1 MIIGGMSWRNV
12 SWPVKLLVIW
22 FFVKAMAVALQ
33 ASAGLD
39 ETPHYYEMF
48 DMAQWLI
55 LGAAAV
61 LTVIQILRR
70 ILFHHP

>member
-1 MIIGGMSWRNV
+1 MIFGGMSWKNV

-22 FFVKAMAVALQ
+22 VFVKAMAIAMK
-33 ASAGLD
+33 ASAGLE

-55 LGAAAV
+55 LGAAV
-61 LTVIQILRR
+61 LLTVIQILRR
-70 ILFHHP
+70 ILFRHS